1 MGPHSL
7 SAAVWELPPFMSLSP
22 LCFWIFDCKD
32 MCGDVLSVNSTA
44 RMKSNRKTCRAFS
57 CEYQRSTLLVLV
69 FQNLVLYNAVKQEQ
83 CLGFPSVLCQDKKQK
98 FVFTKRS
105 YKTVRA
111 ENSELSAAD
120 PVGCVFLG
128 LPFSSCEI
136 SGEEYLNPVCRLI

>member
-1 MGPHSL
+1 MNTRGAHCWFGL
-7 SAAVWELPPFMSLSP
+7 S
-22 LCFWIFDCKD
+22 K
-32 MCGDVLSVNSTA
+32 
-44 RMKSNRKTCRAFS
+44 FS
-57 CEYQRSTLLVLV
+57 AIQRS
-69 FQNLVLYNAVKQEQ
+69 
-83 CLGFPSVLCQDKKQK
+83 LGFPNVLCQDKKQK